1 MKNIIVDTQGCDA
14 IAVVPE
20 AILKS
25 LGADSRAAVNLMMAM
40 EKTTGMTNGD
50 EGMASLQMAG
60 SIADST
66 TAHQD

>member
-1 MKNIIVDTQGCDA
+1 MENVIVDTQGCDA

-40 EKTTGMTNGD
+40 EQTTSMTNSD
-50 EGMASLQMAG
+50 EEMASFQTADR
-60 SIADST
+60 IADSA

>member
-1 MKNIIVDTQGCDA
+1 MKNVIVDTQGCDA

-40 EKTTGMTNGD
+40 EETTGMTNSD
-50 EGMASLQMAG
+50 EEKASF
-60 SIADST
+60 
-66 TAHQD
+66 